1 MLYKGSMNVLSNE
14 LEKPRQLFKP
24 KNKNPGIY
32 FDSSDEN
39 TTESYVSLDGCNDNI
54 GDKSCIMK

>member
-1 MLYKGSMNVLSNE
+1 MVHN
-14 LEKPRQLFKP
+14 LFKP
-24 KNKNPGIY
+24 NYNNTGVN

>member
-32 FDSSDEN
+32 FDSSDEKSI
-39 TTESYVSLDGCNDNI
+39 ESDLPHVGRDNNI
-54 GDKSCIMK
+54 VYKILIVK